1 MDIKN
6 IIKLSV
12 IVIIIDFI
20 YLKLLGSW
28 FNNVISS
35 IQGKGIELDIIAVI
49 LCYLFII
56 FVLKY
61 FVINKNF
68 TYIESFSLGLSIYGI
83 YEMTNKAI
91 LENWDWISVGIDT
104 IWGGILFVLSTY
116 LYNLIDI

>member
-35 IQGKGIELDIIAVI
+35 IQGKGIELDIIAAI